1 MGFIDSLINSLRLPK
16 KEAMFRLNRKGM
28 TNTIVYL
35 FVLLAVLFLPDM
47 IRTIRNL
54 DTNLTEV
61 SRGQYLVQVIVF
73 YPMFILFLILIGV
86 SMLAGIALL
95 MRKALGRKLTYQ
107 QLWKLTAYAA
117 TLPLI
122 LTVVL
127 KNIAIPDGV
136 SAILF
141 FVLFSFLMY
150 RMITI
155 YPKIPT
161 NRLS

>member
-16 KEAMFRLNRKGM
+16 REAMFRLNRKGM

-35 FVLLAVLFLPDM
+35 FILLAVLFLPDM

-86 SMLAGIALL
+86 SMLAGVALL

-141 FVLFSFLMY
+141 FLLFSFLMY

-155 YPKIPT
+155 YPRVPT
-161 NRLS
+161 KRLS